1 MKVMNSVKHR
11 RLLVPT
17 GRELAE
23 AGLGTGGTPPMA
35 IYHVVTRVVDRRF
48 ALETEQKE
56 HFRMLLRMYE
66 RFSGCRIL
74 SYCLMSNHLHVL
86 LEVPE
91 GCQKGASLGLAND
104 ELLRRL
110 GGLYSR
116 GYCASVAAE
125 IAEAE
130 ELIAGRIHEVEGAA
144 RLEEYSAAERRKMI
158 AAAKVR
164 GERCLA
170 EIHAR
175 YSYRMH
181 SLSEFFKGLLHRFT
195 CWYNRENGR
204 KGTLWESRF
213 RSVIVEDGLAAK
225 TMAAYIDL
233 NPVRA
238 GICHDPADYR
248 WSSYGEAVGG
258 GRGAKKAQE
267 GLVRAM
273 YSFGNRAVSARSWA
287 QGGVGKDYR
296 KILISAGMEQG
307 EERGDVKTKQR
318 VVVRKGMARGK
329 AEVELARLAEEQA
342 QDLKISKV
350 IQCRIRYFT
359 DGAVIGSKSFVD
371 GVFQASRERFGP
383 KRKDG
388 ARKPRGSLGE
398 MAGEIWSLR
407 DLKVKGVP

>member
-1 MKVMNSVKHR
+1 MKVVKSVKR
-11 RLLVPT
+11 RRFLVPT

-23 AGLGTGGTPPMA
+23 AGLGTGEDPPVA
-35 IYHVVTRVVDRRF
+35 IYHVVTRIVDRRF
-48 ALETEQKE
+48 ALESEQKE
-56 HFRMLLRMYE
+56 HLRMLLRMYE

-91 GCQKGASLGLAND
+91 GCKKGESLGLTND

-130 ELIAGRIHEVEGAA
+130 ELITGRIQEVEGAA
-144 RLEEYSAAERRKMI
+144 RLEEYPPAEQKKMI

-164 GERCLA
+164 GEQLMA

-213 RSVIVEDGLAAK
+213 RSVIVEDGLAAR

-238 GICHDPADYR
+238 GTVDDPADYR

-273 YSFGNRAVSARSWA
+273 YSFGSREVSTRSWS
-287 QGGVGKDYR
+287 QGGVGKEYR

-307 EERGDVKTKQR
+307 EERGIVETKQR
-318 VVVRKGMARGK
+318 VVVRKGMDRKK
-329 AEVELARLAEEQA
+329 AGEELARLSEENA
-342 QDLKISKV
+342 RDLKISKV
-350 IQCRIRYFT
+350 IKCRVRYFT

-388 ARKPRGSLGE
+388 ARRPRGTLGE

-407 DLKVKGVP
+407 DLKEKEGP